1 MERDDEKTKNS
12 HRAPELSDEAAASLQ
27 NFINALMYAVDEQYY
42 KQIHHHY
49 KRQLDELM
57 VHAQPTGENLNDP
70 PF

>member
-1 MERDDEKTKNS
+1 MKKQKIVIEL
-12 HRAPELSDEAAASLQ
+12 PELSDEAAASLQ

-57 VHAQPTGENLNDP
+57 VHAQPTAEEINDP

>member
-1 MERDDEKTKNS
+1 MKKQKIVIEL
-12 HRAPELSDEAAASLQ
+12 PELSEEAAASLQ

-57 VHAQPTGENLNDP
+57 VRAQPTAEELNDP